1 MLSTDLEDRITDASE
16 RQDPVQAFVKIGVGS
31 IDRIATAIERSAG
44 RINSFMLIFC
54 GFVLGSMMLGFMATT
69 QQLNQALK
77 TQVQNV
83 R

>member
-1 MLSTDLEDRITDASE
+1 M
-16 RQDPVQAFVKIGVGS
+16 GS
-31 IDRIATAIERSAG
+31 IERISVSIEGSAS

-69 QQLNQALK
+69 QQLNQALR